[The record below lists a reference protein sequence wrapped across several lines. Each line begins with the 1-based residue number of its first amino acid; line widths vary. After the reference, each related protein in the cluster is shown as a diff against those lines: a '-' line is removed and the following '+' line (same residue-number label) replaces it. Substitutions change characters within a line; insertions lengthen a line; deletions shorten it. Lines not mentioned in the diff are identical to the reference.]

1 VKELSHGTKN
11 RSHATKNNYPVWPT
25 RVWKRHA
32 QFVVENLGIPQLST
46 GDILRGAV
54 ASSTAIGYEAEA
66 VMKAGKLVDDKLV
79 VSVVSECIQ
88 QPDCVGGF
96 DLDGFPRTIKQAV
109 MLDQALLPLKVNLV
123 LALHVRKEV
132 LVERI
137 CGRWIY
143 ESSGR

>member
-1 VKELSHGTKN
+1 
-11 RSHATKNNYPVWPT
+11 
-25 RVWKRHA
+25 
-32 QFVVENLGIPQLST
+32 
-46 GDILRGAV
+46 
-54 ASSTAIGYEAEA
+54 
-66 VMKAGKLVDDKLV
+66 MKAGKLVDDKLV
-79 VSVVSECIQ
+79 VSVVSERIQ
-88 QPDCVGGF
+88 QPDCVGDF

-109 MLDQALLPLKVNLV
+109 MLDQALLPLKVNIV